1 MTGPA
6 PREELLAEVV
16 QSFDKADDPRL
27 REILQ
32 AAARH
37 VHAFV
42 SEVGLTREE
51 WRTGIDFLTA
61 VGKKCDEVRQEF
73 ILMSDTFGV
82 SSLVEMQNFAGSEGA
97 TENTVLGPFY
107 VPGSP
112 VREFG
117 ASILENEDPGT
128 PLLVQ
133 GRVVDLEG
141 KPIPGALLD
150 IWQNATNR
158 LYAVQDPNQDPNNL
172 RGQFYSRDDGSF
184 EFRTIQPVPYP
195 IPDDGPIGEML
206 RISGRHP
213 WRAAHIHVVASARG
227 HKTLTTHI
235 FDANSDYLDSDAV
248 FGVRDSL
255 IIDFARDPSGKGL
268 AARFDITLE
277 RETEK
282 VAAPAAGR
290 EKAGAQG

>member
-1 MTGPA
+1 MTRPA
-6 PREELLAEVV
+6 PQEELLEEVV
-16 QSFDKADDPRL
+16 QSFAKADDPRL

-37 VHAFV
+37 LHAFV
-42 SEVGLTREE
+42 SETGLTRDE

-61 VGKKCDEVRQEF
+61 VGQKCDEVRQEF

-82 SSLVEMQNFAGSEGA
+82 SSLVEMQNFAGTEGA

-112 VREFG
+112 VRDFG
-117 ASILENEDPGT
+117 ASILENEDPG
-128 PLLVQ
+128 PRLLVQ

-141 KPIPGALLD
+141 KPIAGALLD

-172 RGQFYSRDDGSF
+172 RGKFYTRDDGSF
-184 EFRTIQPVPYP
+184 EFRAVKPVPYP

-206 RISGRHP
+206 RVSGRHP
-213 WRAAHIHVVASARG
+213 WRAAHIHVVVSAPG
-227 HKTLTTHI
+227 YKTLTTHI
-235 FDANSDYLDSDAV
+235 FDRNSDYLDSDAV

-255 IIDFARDPSGKGL
+255 IVDFAKDPSGDGL
-268 AARFDITLE
+268 QAQFDITLE
-277 RETEK
+277 PEAEK
-282 VAAPAAGR
+282 AAAPARKEA
-290 EKAGAQG
+290 AGAQG

>member
-1 MTGPA
+1 MTRPA
-6 PREELLAEVV
+6 PQEELLEEVV
-16 QSFDKADDPRL
+16 QSFAKADDPRL

-37 VHAFV
+37 LHAFV
-42 SEVGLTREE
+42 SETGLTRDE

-61 VGKKCDEVRQEF
+61 VGQKCDEVRQEF

-82 SSLVEMQNFAGSEGA
+82 SSLVEMQNFAGTEGA

-112 VREFG
+112 VRDFG
-117 ASILENEDPGT
+117 ASILENEDPG
-128 PLLVQ
+128 PRLLVQ

-141 KPIPGALLD
+141 KPIAGALLD

-172 RGQFYSRDDGSF
+172 RGKFYTRDDGSF
-184 EFRTIQPVPYP
+184 EFRAVKPVPYP

-206 RISGRHP
+206 RVSGRHP
-213 WRAAHIHVVASARG
+213 WRAAHIHVVVSAPG
-227 HKTLTTHI
+227 YKTLTTHI
-235 FDANSDYLDSDAV
+235 FDRNSDYLDSDAV

-255 IIDFARDPSGKGL
+255 IVDFARDPSGDGL
-268 AARFDITLE
+268 QAQFDITLE
-277 RETEK
+277 PEAEK
-282 VAAPAAGR
+282 AAAPARKEA
-290 EKAGAQG
+290 AGAQG

>member
-1 MTGPA
+1 MTRPA
-6 PREELLAEVV
+6 PREELLDEVV
-16 QSFDKADDPRL
+16 QSFAKAPDPRL

-37 VHAFV
+37 LHAFV
-42 SEVGLTREE
+42 SETGLTREE
-51 WRTGIDFLTA
+51 WRAGIDFLTA
-61 VGKKCDEVRQEF
+61 VGQKCDEVRQEF

-82 SSLVEMQNFAGSEGA
+82 SSLVEMQNFAGVEGA

-117 ASILENEDPGT
+117 ASILENEDPG
-128 PLLVQ
+128 PRLLVQ

-141 KPIPGALLD
+141 KPIAGALLD

-172 RGQFYSRDDGSF
+172 RGKFYTREDGSF
-184 EFRTIQPVPYP
+184 EFRAVKPVPYP

-206 RISGRHP
+206 RVSGRHP
-213 WRAAHIHVVASARG
+213 WRAAHIHVVVSAPG

-235 FDANSDYLDSDAV
+235 FDRGSDYLDSDAV

-255 IIDFARDPSGKGL
+255 IVDFAKDPSGDGL
-268 AARFDITLE
+268 LAQFDIRLE
-277 RETEK
+277 PEAEK
-282 VAAPAAGR
+282 APAPAGK
-290 EKAGAQG
+290 EAAGAQG

>member
-1 MTGPA
+1 MTRPA
-6 PREELLAEVV
+6 PQEELLEEVV
-16 QSFDKADDPRL
+16 QSFAKADDPRL

-37 VHAFV
+37 LHAFV
-42 SEVGLTREE
+42 SETGLTRDE

-61 VGKKCDEVRQEF
+61 VGQKCDEVRQEF

-82 SSLVEMQNFAGSEGA
+82 SSLVEMQNFAGTEGA

-112 VREFG
+112 VRDFG
-117 ASILENEDPGT
+117 ASILENEDPG
-128 PLLVQ
+128 PRLLVQ

-141 KPIPGALLD
+141 KPIAGALLD

-172 RGQFYSRDDGSF
+172 RGKFYTRDDGSF
-184 EFRTIQPVPYP
+184 EFRAVKPVPYP

-206 RISGRHP
+206 RVSGRHP
-213 WRAAHIHVVASARG
+213 WRAAHIHVVVSAPG
-227 HKTLTTHI
+227 YKTLTTHI
-235 FDANSDYLDSDAV
+235 FDRNSDYLDSDAV

-255 IIDFARDPSGKGL
+255 IVDFAKDPSGDGL
-268 AARFDITLE
+268 QAQFDITLE
-277 RETEK
+277 PETEK
-282 VAAPAAGR
+282 ATAPARKEAAGT
-290 EKAGAQG
+290 QG

>member
-1 MTGPA
+1 MTRPA
-6 PREELLAEVV
+6 PQEELLAEVV
-16 QSFDKADDPRL
+16 QSFAKADDPRL

-42 SEVGLTREE
+42 SEVGLTRDE

-61 VGKKCDEVRQEF
+61 VGQKCDEVRQEF

-82 SSLVEMQNFAGSEGA
+82 SSLVEMQNFAGTEGA

-112 VREFG
+112 VRDFG
-117 ASILENEDPGT
+117 ASILENEDPG
-128 PLLVQ
+128 PRLLVQ

-141 KPIPGALLD
+141 KPVAGALLD

-172 RGQFYSRDDGSF
+172 RGKFYTRDDGTF
-184 EFRTIQPVPYP
+184 EFRAVKPVPYP

-213 WRAAHIHVVASARG
+213 WRAAHIHVVVSAPG
-227 HKTLTTHI
+227 YKTLTTHI
-235 FDANSDYLDSDAV
+235 FDRGSEYLDSDAV

-255 IIDFARDPSGKGL
+255 IVDFAKDPSSDGL
-268 AARFDITLE
+268 LAQFDITLE
-277 RETEK
+277 PEVEK
-282 VAAPAAGR
+282 AAAPSGK
-290 EKAGAQG
+290 ETAGAQG

>member
-1 MTGPA
+1 MTRPA
-6 PREELLAEVV
+6 PQEELLEEVV
-16 QSFDKADDPRL
+16 QSFAKADDPRL

-37 VHAFV
+37 LHAFV
-42 SEVGLTREE
+42 SETGLTRDE

-61 VGKKCDEVRQEF
+61 VGQKCDEVRQEF

-82 SSLVEMQNFAGSEGA
+82 SSLVEMQNFAGTEGA

-112 VREFG
+112 VRDFG
-117 ASILENEDPGT
+117 ASILENEDPG
-128 PLLVQ
+128 PGLLVQ
-133 GRVVDLEG
+133 GRVVDLDG
-141 KPIPGALLD
+141 KPIAGALLD

-172 RGQFYSRDDGSF
+172 RGKFYTRDDGSF
-184 EFRTIQPVPYP
+184 EFRAVKPVPYP

-206 RISGRHP
+206 RVSGRHP
-213 WRAAHIHVVASARG
+213 WRAAHIHVVVSAPG
-227 HKTLTTHI
+227 YKTLTTHI
-235 FDANSDYLDSDAV
+235 FDRNSDYLDSDAV

-255 IIDFARDPSGKGL
+255 IVDFAQDPSGDGL
-268 AARFDITLE
+268 QAQFDITLE
-277 RETEK
+277 PETEK
-282 VAAPAAGR
+282 ATAPAGKEA
-290 EKAGAQG
+290 AGAQG